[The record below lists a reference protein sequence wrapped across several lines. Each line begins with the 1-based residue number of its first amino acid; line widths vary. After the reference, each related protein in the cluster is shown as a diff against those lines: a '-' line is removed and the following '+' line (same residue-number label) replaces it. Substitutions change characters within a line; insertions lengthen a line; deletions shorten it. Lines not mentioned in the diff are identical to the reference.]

1 MCNTQNGMSNPFFT
15 LAAKAVLMGNT
26 QGWPGIEV
34 QQALRSSTCT
44 CGINVA
50 EYYTLAI
57 ESEYIIML
65 NCASSPIGKEL
76 ESSDGADRANFD

>member
-26 QGWPGIEV
+26 QGWPRIEV

-44 CGINVA
+44 CGVNVA
-50 EYYTLAI
+50 EYYMLAI
-57 ESEYIIML
+57 ENEYIGL
-65 NCASSPIGKEL
+65 NCASSPIGKDL
-76 ESSDGADRANFD
+76 ESLDGVDRGQF

>member
-1 MCNTQNGMSNPFFT
+1 MSNPLFT
-15 LAAKAVLMGNT
+15 LVAKAVLMENT

-57 ESEYIIML
+57 ESEYIIRL

-76 ESSDGADRANFD
+76 ESSDGADRGQL

>member
-15 LAAKAVLMGNT
+15 LVAKAVLMGNT

-57 ESEYIIML
+57 ESEYIIRL
-65 NCASSPIGKEL
+65 NCASSPIGKDL
-76 ESSDGADRANFD
+76 ESLDGVDRSQF